1 MSKVLKGL
9 ILYNGAALLSSIV
22 ITYVLVG
29 RKSFSADLPYILV
42 PGLFFA
48 SVGVVVGHRL
58 GRVNLGGLVGL
69 VTWIICEFL
78 FIIGLAIRAV

>member
-1 MSKVLKGL
+1 MSKILKGL
-9 ILYNGAALLSSIV
+9 ALYNGVALVSSIV

-29 RKSFSADLPYILV
+29 PESFSGDLPYILL

-48 SVGVVVGHRL
+48 SVGVSVGYRL

-69 VTWIICEFL
+69 VIWIICEFL
-78 FIIGLAIRAV
+78 FIIGLATRAV